1 MSFIVKY
8 ANHTCKFPKERAVF
22 REWKST
28 LNKHKSYLVK
38 NKYFKDRKMDE
49 WEREIKNI
57 DTYYRNLLKTMSMD
71 RIQKEKENIKL
82 LREEEIQDEALLEQ
96 KRQNMREKR
105 SKLKEERKTAPL
117 RRSARIRSKTS
128 DVPREKWY
136 RGTFYTNNV

>member
-1 MSFIVKY
+1 MPITL
-8 ANHTCKFPKERAVF
+8 ANSQECAVF

-105 SKLKEERKTAPL
+105 SKLKEERKTAPV

-128 DVPREKWY
+128 DDPRTKRY

>member
-1 MSFIVKY
+1 MPITL
-8 ANHTCKFPKERAVF
+8 ANSQERAVF

-105 SKLKEERKTAPL
+105 CKLKEESKTAPI
-117 RRSARIRSKTS
+117 RRSASIRSMTS
-128 DVPREKWY
+128 DVPSEKWFS
-136 RGTFYTNNV
+136 GTFYK

>member
-1 MSFIVKY
+1 MPITL
-8 ANHTCKFPKERAVF
+8 ANSQERVVF

-38 NKYFKDRKMDE
+38 NKYFKDRKIDE

-71 RIQKEKENIKL
+71 RIQKEQENIKL

-105 SKLKEERKTAPL
+105 SKLKEERKTAPV
-117 RRSARIRSKTS
+117 RRSARIRIKTS
-128 DVPREKWY
+128 DDPRAERY

>member
-1 MSFIVKY
+1 MPITL
-8 ANHTCKFPKERAVF
+8 ANSQERAVF

-71 RIQKEKENIKL
+71 RIQKEKDADKNKG
-82 LREEEIQDEALLEQ
+82 
-96 KRQNMREKR
+96 K
-105 SKLKEERKTAPL
+105 
-117 RRSARIRSKTS
+117 
-128 DVPREKWY
+128 
-136 RGTFYTNNV
+136 

>member
-1 MSFIVKY
+1 MPITL
-8 ANHTCKFPKERAVF
+8 ANSQERAVF

>member
-1 MSFIVKY
+1 
-8 ANHTCKFPKERAVF
+8 
-22 REWKST
+22 
-28 LNKHKSYLVK
+28 
-38 NKYFKDRKMDE
+38 MDE

-105 SKLKEERKTAPL
+105 SKLKEERKTAPV

-128 DVPREKWY
+128 DDPRTKRY